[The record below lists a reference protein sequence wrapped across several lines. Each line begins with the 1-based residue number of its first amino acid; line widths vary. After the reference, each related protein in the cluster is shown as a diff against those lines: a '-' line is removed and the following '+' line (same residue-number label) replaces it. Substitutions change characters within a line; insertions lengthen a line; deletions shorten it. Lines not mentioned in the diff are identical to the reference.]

1 VASPQQG
8 PLASGAPGE
17 RGLLVAAGRVI
28 VDGMNLIGSR
38 PTGWWRDRPGAMRA
52 LVEELVEYARGDD
65 VDVTVVFDGKPID
78 LPAEGRLRVE
88 FASRRG
94 RDAADDE
101 IARMVAA
108 DPDPGSLEVVS
119 SDATL
124 ARRARELGAEVVSV
138 SAFRRR
144 LQGFRGP

>member
-1 VASPQQG
+1 
-8 PLASGAPGE
+8 
-17 RGLLVAAGRVI
+17 VAAGRVI

-52 LVEELVEYARGDD
+52 LGEELAEYAAGAE
-65 VDVTVVFDGKPID
+65 VEVTVVFDGKPID
-78 LPAEGRLRVE
+78 LSAEGRVRVM

-101 IARMVAA
+101 IARMLAA
-108 DPDPGSLEVVS
+108 DPDPGAVEVVT
-119 SDATL
+119 SDGAL

-144 LQGFRGP
+144 LRGL